1 MKKFYREC
9 SEGRFQSFTVQYRE
23 TDLWIGVDRF
33 DSTMPDMVLEL
44 VEKLHCELYELAKVA
59 PQFFSSLEPV
69 QLFEGPKIAL
79 KMAQAANRANVGPTA
94 AVAGAIADEVGQLL
108 LKEFKCN
115 EVVVENGGDI
125 FINCERPITSL
136 IYAGNSPLSNKVA
149 LKLPKGTWGV
159 CTSSAKLGH
168 SLSFGNADAVTVVCR
183 NATIADAF
191 ATAYCNMVKNKN
203 DVEDLLRTAIN
214 EDVLGVVVIFEDMLG
229 VRGQFEIVLLDGDGD
244 ETHR

>member
-33 DSTMPDMVLEL
+33 DSAMPEMVLEL
-44 VEKLHCELYELAKVA
+44 VQKLYCELYELAKVA

-79 KMAQAANRANVGPTA
+79 KMAQAAERANVGPTA
-94 AVAGAIADEVGQLL
+94 AVAGAIADEAGELL
-108 LKEFKCN
+108 LKEFECN
-115 EVVVENGGDI
+115 EVLVENGGDI
-125 FINCERPITSL
+125 FIRCERPINSL
-136 IYAGNSPLSNKVA
+136 IYAGESPLSNRIA

-159 CTSSAKLGH
+159 CTSSGRFGH
-168 SLSFGNADAVTVVCR
+168 SLSFGTADAITVICR

-203 DVEDLLRTAIN
+203 DVENLLSYAIN
-214 EDVLGVVVIFEDMLG
+214 EDVLGVVVIYEDMLG
-229 VRGQFEIVLLDGDGD
+229 VRGQFEIVLLDGDED